1 MFLSFLAIRN
11 WNDKYVYTL
20 LEFSR
25 KPYPIPDETKKS
37 LYPFSDQNAA
47 KTIPFGAAHTY
58 MTYIEGST
66 PRGGGVFLQTH
77 GWKPSQSV
85 IYFPIISTLVWIDS
99 ARNITLE

>member
-1 MFLSFLAIRN
+1 MFLSFLTIRN

-58 MTYIEGST
+58 ITYIEGST
-66 PRGGGVFLQTH
+66 PPGGGGSSCKHMAESRPRVLFIF
-77 GWKPSQSV
+77 PSHQHWYELIPLV
-85 IYFPIISTLVWIDS
+85 I
-99 ARNITLE
+99 